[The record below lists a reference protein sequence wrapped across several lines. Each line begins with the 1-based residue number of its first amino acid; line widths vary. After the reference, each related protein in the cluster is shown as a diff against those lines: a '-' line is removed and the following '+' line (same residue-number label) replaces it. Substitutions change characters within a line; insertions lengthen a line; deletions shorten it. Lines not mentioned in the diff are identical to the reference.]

1 MIDFSK
7 KHTGK
12 IAVLGGGLVGALHAT
27 FLARKGFQV
36 SLYEQRSDIRKVK
49 LKENRSINL
58 AVSNRGWAAM
68 EILGIAD
75 QVREHVV
82 PMKGRMMHDPQG
94 STTYQ
99 PYSTEGDAIFSV
111 SRGRLNQLLL
121 EIAAKNGVK
130 LYFSH
135 KCTYVDLSHGIAYFT
150 VAAEEISEVTVE
162 ADLIIGADGAFSAVR
177 KAMQRTD
184 RYNFS
189 QYYIDWGYKELTI
202 PPAAGDKWALD
213 PHALHIWPRGNFM
226 LIALPNM
233 DRSFTCTLFLPFE
246 GETSFEALKEKE
258 NVAEFF
264 DTYFPDAV
272 PLMPQ
277 LQQEFSENPTSSLVS
292 ISCYPWSRFN
302 KATLVGDASHAL
314 VPFYGQGMNAGF
326 EDVRVFMEL
335 IEQHG
340 ADWSKVL
347 PAYEQLRKP
356 DADAIQ
362 ELAMANF
369 TEMRDSVADDR
380 FLLRKKIE
388 AELHKRFPDRWLPLY
403 SMVTFSNIRYSD
415 ALERGR
421 LQSKIMDGIMAM
433 PDVEQQWQ
441 TINYD
446 KLVNQL
452 PELKQP
458 AF

>member
-7 KHTGK
+7 KHKGK

-58 AVSNRGWAAM
+58 AVSNRGWSAM

-94 STTYQ
+94 KTTFQ
-99 PYSTEGDAIFSV
+99 PYSAEDNAIYSV

-121 EIAAKNGVK
+121 EIAASHGVS
-130 LYFSH
+130 LHFSH

-189 QYYIDWGYKELTI
+189 QYYIDWGYKELSI
-202 PPAAGDKWALD
+202 PPLANGDWAID

-226 LIALPNM
+226 LIALPNL

-246 GETSFEALKEKE
+246 GETSFEVLTDDEK
-258 NVAEFF
+258 VADFF
-264 DTYFPDAV
+264 NTYFPDSV

-277 LQQEFSENPTSSLVS
+277 LQQEFRENPTSSLVS
-292 ISCYPWSRFN
+292 ISCYPWSRYN

-335 IEQHG
+335 IEKYG
-340 ADWSKVL
+340 PNWEKVL

-369 TEMRDSVADDR
+369 VEMRHSVADEN

-388 AELHKRFPDRWLPLY
+388 TELHKRYPNRWMPLY
-403 SMVTFSNIRYSD
+403 SMVTFSSMRYSE

-421 LQSKIMDGIMAM
+421 LQSKIMDSVMAT
-433 PDVEQQWQ
+433 PNIAQQWQ
-441 TINYD
+441 VLNFD
-446 KLVNQL
+446 ELVSEL
-452 PELKQP
+452 PELKNP
-458 AF
+458 

>member
-7 KHTGK
+7 KYKGK
-12 IAVLGGGLVGALHAT
+12 VAVLGGGLVGALHAT
-27 FLARKGFQV
+27 FLARKGFDV
-36 SLYEQRSDIRKVK
+36 TLYEQRTDIRKVK

-58 AVSNRGWAAM
+58 AVSTRGWTAM
-68 EILGIAD
+68 ELLGIAD

-82 PMKGRMMHDPQG
+82 PMKGRMMHDKQG
-94 STTYQ
+94 NTNYQ
-99 PYSTEGDAIFSV
+99 AYSTEDKAIFSV

-121 EIAAKNGVK
+121 EIAEKHGVK
-130 LYFSH
+130 LCFSH
-135 KCTYVDLSHGIAYFT
+135 KCTFVDLQHGIAYFT
-150 VAAEEISEVTVE
+150 VAAEEMSEVNVE

-184 RYNFS
+184 RFNYS

-202 PPAAGDKWALD
+202 PPAANGDWALE
-213 PHALHIWPRGNFM
+213 PNALHIWPRGNFM

-246 GETSFEALKEKE
+246 GETAFEKLS
-258 NVAEFF
+258 NDGQVGDFF
-264 DTYFPDAV
+264 NSWFPDVV
-272 PLMPQ
+272 PLMPE
-277 LQQEFSENPTSSLVS
+277 LLEEFSQNPTSSLVS
-292 ISCYPWSRFN
+292 ISCYPWTRYN
-302 KATLVGDASHAL
+302 KAALVGDASHAV

-335 IEQHG
+335 VDEHEG
-340 ADWSKVL
+340 NWEKVL
-347 PAYEQLRKP
+347 PAYEQLRRP

-369 TEMRDSVADDR
+369 VEMRHSVADDI
-380 FLLRKKIE
+380 FLLRKQIE
-388 AELHKRFPDRWLPLY
+388 AELHRRYPKHWMPLY

-421 LQSKIMDGIMAM
+421 QQDKIMDGIMTK
-433 PDVEQQWQ
+433 PGIEDDWQ
-441 TINYD
+441 SLDFEVIA
-446 KLVNQL
+446 KQL
-452 PELKQP
+452 SVLEE
-458 AF
+458 